1 MKQTYVI
8 ADVGINHNSDME
20 IVKKLI
26 SAAKAAGVDAV
37 KFQKRCI
44 ERVYTKAELDKPRE
58 SPWGKTNR
66 EQKEGLELNL
76 EQYDEID
83 RYCKAVGIDW
93 FVSPWDL
100 QSVDDMLKYDLKYWK
115 IPSALITHEALC
127 KKVASLGKH
136 TFISTGMSTLDEIEQ
151 VVGWFRDAGCSFELM
166 QCNAQ
171 YPAPDNVLNLKVI
184 KTLRSLLKCDVGY
197 SCHSPGIIPAVASV
211 ALGATSIEKH
221 ITLDRTMYGSDQ
233 AASVE
238 PDGFK
243 RLVDYVRC
251 VERALGDGIKH
262 VTAEE
267 EKSKAKLRREGDVEY
282 N

>member
-1 MKQTYVI
+1 MQKTIII
-8 ADVGINHNSDME
+8 ADIGINANGSVDIAKE
-20 IVKKLI
+20 LI
-26 SAAKAAGVDAV
+26 LASKNAGIDLV
-37 KFQKRCI
+37 KFQKRNVDL
-44 ERVYTKAELDKPRE
+44 VYTKAELDKPRE

-66 EQKEGLELNL
+66 EQKLGLEFD
-76 EQYDEID
+76 EKAYDEIND
-83 RYCKAVGIDW
+83 FCKRENVKW
-93 FVSPWDL
+93 FASCWDL
-100 QSVDDMLKYDLKYWK
+100 DSLEFMNKYNLEYNK
-115 IPSALITHEALC
+115 IPSALLVH
-127 KKVASLGKH
+127 KKLLTAIAKQKKY
-136 TFISTGMSTLDEIEQ
+136 TFISTGMSTLDEIEEAANI
-151 VVGWFRDAGCSFELM
+151 FKTYECPFSLM

-171 YPAPDNVLNLKVI
+171 YPAPDHVLNLKVI

-197 SCHSPGIIPAVASV
+197 SCHSPGIIPAVAAV

-267 EKSKAKLRREGDVEY
+267 EKSKAKLRREGDIEY